1 MDQFCIEVFMFHS
14 RHEDR
19 LCIAQH
25 DLALKAQGIRGL
37 GCFLAKSRNLTILW
51 SGRYFSRLSLG
62 EIFRLRFVKVS
73 KVWCFV
79 TVLSGFFR
87 KKILSN
93 SYSFI
98 SYFHVAVF
106 FLTCRWQQGV
116 GAIFHPKSWTVRG
129 GVCTNLHTTSKTR
142 LPWTG
147 GIFKSY
153 QLTCVSGH
161 FTQYAGKV

>member
-62 EIFRLRFVKVS
+62 TLAEVCEGFESLKLWLF
-73 KVWCFV
+73 
-79 TVLSGFFR
+79 LSGKIR
-87 KKILSN
+87 EILSN

-98 SYFHVAVF
+98 YGTFMS
-106 FLTCRWQQGV
+106 QQKFDLQMATGLMW
-116 GAIFHPKSWTVRG
+116 AIFHPKSWTVRG